1 MSGTEGDKVMTTGRC
16 RVRADPP
23 VDDLARRTH
32 KGHKQ
37 ASDSRIERCAR
48 WSGPSAVAT
57 DSAVPVPTAPARA
70 SGCSWWTS
78 LRQLAIQL
86 RSLAACRH
94 HAVGIRRGPARRAPT
109 PRSWAGPG
117 RREPHGG
124 ETRTAGHELVKGRAQ
139 RGSPR
144 SLTHLRPRCQQ
155 LLGMLIEDPPVPHA
169 AISAKRLNPGP
180 LSRPGWSLNPKERG
194 NKGVFRRR

>member
-1 MSGTEGDKVMTTGRC
+1 MSGTEGGKVMTTGRC

-23 VDDLARRTH
+23 VDDLVRRTH

-48 WSGPSAVAT
+48 WSGPSAAAAAAT

-94 HAVGIRRGPARRAPT
+94 HAVGMRRGPTRRAPT

-169 AISAKRLNPGP
+169 AISAKRLSPGP
-180 LSRPGWSLNPKERG
+180 LSSPGWSFNPKERA
-194 NKGVFRRR
+194 